1 MALPVTITGI
11 STAVAP
17 VGPFSALGTD
27 VSQNTGSP
35 SVVQFGLTGITS
47 VAQSFISSGN
57 SVAAISMGLQKVGS
71 PTDNLRVV
79 IYAADAGGLPTGS
92 VLATSNT
99 ILGSSLTA
107 SLVVR
112 EFVFATPLPITSG
125 TRYCASIQRT
135 GANDNANNYYLQDVS
150 SGGTGIASSFDTI
163 WLPLSA
169 GIGIYLVVK
178 SFNGTGAYY
187 FFGRDSANA
196 LTLQVYKST
205 APDTSWASVR
215 TMAHAN
221 NISNI
226 AGCQVG
232 NIIHLL
238 TVQALGAGVTTVY
251 FTFDMS
257 TDNFAVAGETVISNQ
272 NTTGQTGGLQ
282 YGASIGVR
290 SNGEAVAFFN
300 GLQTNTSGTPRA
312 RTYYSRR
319 TAVNTWSAGVRTD
332 ANTGIDNIYPEV
344 VVTSTD
350 VCHFIWYNSSNT
362 AQRTLTAANV
372 LQTAST
378 PNGGVTGQAIG
389 FVNSG
394 DRVVS
399 QYAAGTVSFLSANTP
414 TLALAGYPSA
424 IPNALPSALFVDGTD
439 VYSLAGLTPDNRL
452 YVSKS
457 TNSGVTWGTAVIA
470 SFANVTIGT
479 AGRNN
484 LSRDGNIYQRG
495 NNIVIPYL
503 VNDGGTLK
511 YDEYVVRSL
520 APPAAE
526 IDLTVG
532 AVTLSGKTAL
542 LRVDRHMDL
551 GVLAVNVIGRDTSGT
566 KGQLLTLQ
574 KGSVTLAGSTATLR
588 ADRKI
593 FPATYSMAVAGK
605 TATLRVGRKLQ
616 ATAGAITLTGV
627 DVNLRYGRG
636 FMLTT
641 QPGAVTLAGK
651 DVDLIYTPSLIT
663 AYVLNLGT
671 GAIGVIPTTAIV
683 RYGHV
688 LTAQKGAVAVG
699 GVPANV
705 RRAYTLSQ
713 TVGAVTLS
721 GKTANLKYGRAF
733 GFTAGVGAI
742 AVSMK
747 TATLRRN
754 RMLSLATGSIA
765 VTGIPADLKTRMNY
779 KLTAQP
785 GAIVVTGNPAVLT
798 TRSDKVLRVLPGAI
812 MLTGQDATLKPSR
825 ALPLAPGMVRLTG
838 YPVILDHHIHQ
849 DYRMELAPAAVVV
862 ASQYAELQYGNRQP
876 GRMTFGLRAEIP
888 GRW

>member
-11 STAVAP
+11 STAIAP
-17 VGPFSALGTD
+17 IGPFVKNVVAEQLTTDGTFI
-27 VSQNTGSP
+27 
-35 SVVQFGLTGITS
+35 FGTEVGNDRCG
-47 VAQSFISSGN
+47 QSFTTGADAVSVTLVKFSIGKGN
-57 SVAAISMGLQKVGS
+57 S
-71 PTDNLRVV
+71 PTDNLFVD
-79 IYAADAGGLPTGS
+79 IFAAAAGVPTGTALGTSNAVAGTNLQANGFTTFTFSTPVPLAASTMYVAVLRRSAWNASNYYQMGMRGLDVYAGGTRLTTFNNVWSIGS
-92 VLATSNT
+92 GD
-99 ILGSSLTA
+99 IG
-107 SLVVR
+107 
-112 EFVFATPLPITSG
+112 FQ
-125 TRYCASIQRT
+125 IQ
-135 GANDNANNYYLQDVS
+135 GMGL
-150 SGGTGIASSFDTI
+150 
-163 WLPLSA
+163 
-169 GIGIYLVVK
+169 K
-178 SFNGTGAYY
+178 EYY
-187 FFGRDSANA
+187 FIGRDSTNA

-221 NISNI
+221 SISNI
-226 AGCQVG
+226 AGFQVG

-257 TDNFAVAGETVISNQ
+257 TDNFAVTGETVINNLS
-272 NTTGQTGGLQ
+272 TTGQTGGLQ
-282 YGASIGVR
+282 YGASLVVR
-290 SNGEAVAFFN
+290 GNGEVVAFFN
-300 GLQTNTSGTPRA
+300 GLETKTSGTFRA
-312 RTYYSRR
+312 RVYYSRR
-319 TAVNTWSAGVRTD
+319 TAVNTWTAAVQVD

-378 PNGGVTGQAIG
+378 PNGGVTGQTIG

-414 TLALAGYPSA
+414 TLALGGYPSS
-424 IPNALPSALFVDGTD
+424 IPNALPSTLFVDGTD
-439 VYSLAGLTPDNRL
+439 VYSLAGLTPDSRL

-457 TNSGVTWGTAVIA
+457 TNNGVTWGTAVIA

-503 VNDGGTLK
+503 VNDGGALK

-588 ADRKI
+588 ADRKL
-593 FPATYSMAVAGK
+593 PLATYGAALAGK
-605 TATLRVGRKLQ
+605 NAILRVGRKMQ
-616 ATAGAITLTGV
+616 ATVGAITLTGV

-651 DVDLIYTPSLIT
+651 DVDLVYTPSLIT
-663 AYVLNLGT
+663 AYVLQAGT
-671 GAIGVIPTTAIV
+671 GAITVAPKTAIV

-688 LTAQKGAVAVG
+688 LTAQKGAVAVS

-721 GKTANLKYGRAF
+721 GKTVNLKYGRAF
-733 GFTAGVGAI
+733 AFTAGLGAI

-747 TATLRRN
+747 SATLRRN

-765 VTGIPADLKTRMNY
+765 VTGIPADLKTRINY

-812 MLTGQDATLKPSR
+812 TLIGQDATLKPSR
-825 ALPLAPGMVRLTG
+825 ALPLAPGVVRLTG
-838 YPVILDHHIHQ
+838 YPVVLDHHIHQ